1 MPLFCDVA
9 LAVPLDM
16 AFTYAIPPGMEPVVG
31 GRVLVPFRQQRMSGI
46 VVELHDRA
54 PQGIDDFRNDGKE
67 ERVRP
72 QGLQPD
78 FLAMPGSAANEVAE
92 RVEFETSAA
101 KAAIENNPLTAALK
115 RCATPNQ
122 IFPAASKAAPVHKS
136 VPADPP
142 ISKASSN
149 AKAAWIRSVIEALD
163 VAPVLDEQL
172 LKLGRWIADYYLAPI
187 GEVFRTMLPLVAEFK
202 RTITYRITDQGHMAL
217 HLAGMSGSPARS
229 QRTPDEQLVEFRVL
243 DYLAERE
250 GVREQSL
257 RGATKVSKALLAG
270 MVRKKWIA
278 REDVSAVRDAVR
290 TIKVAVL
297 LGAEAASEGKIAEA
311 SPPPDGPEARP
322 HTETQ
327 HPQNERSAGDS
338 PAVAGA
344 TSPRS
349 SLAKKL
355 NNNQRALI
363 DALAAAGG
371 RLPVET
377 LRDLDV
383 PRTTLATLVR
393 RGLIEIVEEPE
404 DRTAPKLKPR
414 RSPFEFEFSP
424 AQKEAVKQILESVG
438 ARKFTGMLL
447 HGVTGSG
454 KTAVYLAVMREVLEQ
469 GRSSILL
476 VPEIGLTPAMA
487 ADLIQVFGDEV
498 AILHSGLSDD
508 ERAEQ
513 WHRIKRGE
521 ARVVVGTRSAV
532 FAPVSDLALVIVDE
546 EQDSSYKQEE
556 TPRYHARDV
565 AVMRAKMAGAVV
577 VLGSATPSLE
587 SYYNAK
593 KHKYALLELPDRV
606 EQRPLPEVEILDMRQ
621 EFQET
626 GQEQVIS
633 RKLAEEIR
641 ERLEK
646 KEQVMVLLNRRGYSP
661 VVLCRAC
668 GETLQCKNCA
678 VSMTH
683 HKREHKMECHYCGH
697 VAQIPNKCAKCGSEY
712 VYFVGTGSEKL
723 EELLHGMFPQARI
736 GRLDR
741 DTVRGREDF
750 ERALNALNEGELDML
765 VGTQM
770 IAKGHDV
777 HGVTLVGVVGADHAL
792 SLPDFRA
799 AERTFQLLTQVA
811 GRAGRGNS
819 PGKVVLQTYFPDHYA
834 VQFAARHD
842 FAGFYDKELQFRS
855 WMHYPPYSAIA
866 NVVIRSEKLDE
877 ALAWSGELGR
887 WFEKTRHEGIRV
899 LGPAAAPI
907 LRLKRDYRYHFIL
920 KSPSREKMNALLR
933 AMLKEAAAKKIPRT
947 QVIVDVDA
955 VWLM

>member
-16 AFTYAIPPGMEPVVG
+16 AFTYAIPAGMEPVVG
-31 GRVLVPFRQQRMSGI
+31 GRVLVPFRQQRLSGI
-46 VVELHDRA
+46 VVELHDRP
-54 PQGIDDFRNDGKE
+54 PQSQGKD
-67 ERVRP
+67 VK
-72 QGLQPD
+72 
-78 FLAMPGSAANEVAE
+78 
-92 RVEFETSAA
+92 T
-101 KAAIENNPLTAALK
+101 KK
-115 RCATPNQ
+115 
-122 IFPAASKAAPVHKS
+122 
-136 VPADPP
+136 
-142 ISKASSN
+142 
-149 AKAAWIRSVIEALD
+149 VIEALD
-163 VAPVLDEQL
+163 LSPVLDEHL
-172 LKLGRWIADYYLAPI
+172 LKLGKWIADYYLAPI
-187 GEVFRTMLPLVAEFK
+187 GEVFRTMLPLSAEFK
-202 RTITYRITDQGHMAL
+202 RAVTYRITDQGRMAL
-217 HLAGMSGSPARS
+217 HLAGESGSPARS
-229 QRTPDEQLVEFRVL
+229 KRTPEQQLVEFRVL

-250 GVREQSL
+250 GAPEGSL
-257 RGATKVSKALLAG
+257 SGATKVSKVLLSG
-270 MVRKKWIA
+270 LVRKKWIA
-278 REDVSAVRDAVR
+278 REDVSAAREAARLV
-290 TIKVAVL
+290 KVAVL
-297 LGAEAASEGKIAEA
+297 VATETSLS
-311 SPPPDGPEARP
+311 PDGPEARH
-322 HTETQ
+322 HT
-327 HPQNERSAGDS
+327 SK
-338 PAVAGA
+338 
-344 TSPRS
+344 
-349 SLAKKL
+349 AKKL
-355 NNNQRALI
+355 NDNQRTLI

-371 RLPVET
+371 RAPVEG
-377 LRDLDV
+377 LRGLDV
-383 PRTTLATLVR
+383 PPTTLGTLVR
-393 RGLIEIVEEPE
+393 RGLIELVDEPQAF
-404 DRTAPKLKPR
+404 TASVSKLKPR
-414 RSPFEFEFSP
+414 KSPFEFEFSA
-424 AQKEAVKQILESVG
+424 AQKEALVKIGERVAS
-438 ARKFTGMLL
+438 RKFGGLLL
-447 HGVTGSG
+447 HGITGSG
-454 KTAVYLAVMREVLEQ
+454 KTAVYLACMRQVLDQ

-476 VPEIGLTPAMA
+476 VPEIGLTPAVA
-487 ADLIQVFGDEV
+487 ADLHQVFGDEV
-498 AILHSGLSDD
+498 AILHSGLSNA

-521 ARVVVGTRSAV
+521 ARVVAGTRSAV
-532 FAPVSDLALVIVDE
+532 FAPVGDLALIIVDE

-565 AVMRAKMAGAVV
+565 AVIRAKMAGAGATV

-593 KHKYALLELPDRV
+593 KNKYALVELPDRV
-606 EQRPLPEVEILDMRQ
+606 EKRPLPEVEIVDMRK

-626 GQEQVIS
+626 GKEQVIS

-668 GETLQCKNCA
+668 GKTLQCKNCA

-697 VAQIPNKCAKCGSEY
+697 VEHIPEKCALCGSEY
-712 VYFVGTGSEKL
+712 VHFVGTGSEKL

-750 ERALNALNEGELDML
+750 EHALNALNEGALDML

-770 IAKGHDV
+770 IAKGHDI
-777 HGVTLVGVVGADHAL
+777 HGVTLVGVVGADMAL
-792 SLPDFRA
+792 GLPDFRA

-811 GRAGRGNS
+811 GRAGRGQI
-819 PGKVVLQTYFPDHYA
+819 PGKVILQTYFQEHYA

-842 FAGFYDKELQFRS
+842 FAGFYDKELQFRA

-866 NVVIRSEKLDE
+866 NVLIRSEKLDE
-877 ALAWSGELGR
+877 ALTWSGDLGR

-907 LRLKRDYRYHFIL
+907 TRLKRDYRYHFIL
-920 KSPSREKMNALLR
+920 KCPSREKLNALLR
-933 AMLKEAAAKKIPRT
+933 GMLAEAAARKIPRT

>member
-1 MPLFCDVA
+1 MSLFCDVA

-16 AFTYAIPPGMEPVVG
+16 VFTYAIPPGMEPVVG
-31 GRVLVPFRQQRMSGI
+31 GRVLVPFRQQRLSGI
-46 VVELHDRA
+46 VVELHDRL
-54 PQGIDDFRNDGKE
+54 PQVK
-67 ERVRP
+67 
-72 QGLQPD
+72 
-78 FLAMPGSAANEVAE
+78 
-92 RVEFETSAA
+92 T
-101 KAAIENNPLTAALK
+101 KK
-115 RCATPNQ
+115 
-122 IFPAASKAAPVHKS
+122 
-136 VPADPP
+136 
-142 ISKASSN
+142 
-149 AKAAWIRSVIEALD
+149 VIEALD
-163 VAPVLDEQL
+163 LSPVLDEQL
-172 LKLGRWIADYYLAPI
+172 LKLGKWIAGYYLAPV
-187 GEVFRTMLPLVAEFK
+187 GEVFRTMLPLSAEFK
-202 RTITYRITDQGHMAL
+202 RSVAYRVTDEGRMAL

-229 QRTPDEQLVEFRVL
+229 KRTPEQQLVEFRVL

-250 GVREQSL
+250 SVREERL
-257 RGATKVSKALLAG
+257 RGATRVGRALLAG
-270 MVRKKWIA
+270 MMRKKWIA
-278 REDVSAVRDAVR
+278 REDVSAARDAARLV
-290 TIKVAVL
+290 KVAVL
-297 LGAEAASEGKIAEA
+297 LGAEEHYLVETGLAASPAAETRQA
-311 SPPPDGPEARP
+311 PSL
-322 HTETQ
+322 HT
-327 HPQNERSAGDS
+327 
-338 PAVAGA
+338 
-344 TSPRS
+344 S
-349 SLAKKL
+349 SSFTYPAKKL
-355 NNNQRALI
+355 NENQRTLI
-363 DALAAAGG
+363 ETLAASGG
-371 RLPVET
+371 RLPVEA
-377 LRDLDV
+377 LRGLDV
-383 PRTTLATLVR
+383 PRSTLGTLVR
-393 RGLIEIVEEPE
+393 RGLIELVDEAQEF
-404 DRTAPKLKPR
+404 TASGVNLSKLKPR
-414 RSPFEFEFSP
+414 RSPFEFEFSL
-424 AQKEAVKQILESVG
+424 AQKDALAKIGEAVAS
-438 ARKFTGMLL
+438 RKFGGLLL
-447 HGVTGSG
+447 HGITGSG
-454 KTAVYLAVMREVLEQ
+454 KTAVYLACMRQVLDA

-476 VPEIGLTPAMA
+476 VPEIGLTPAVA
-487 ADLIQVFGDEV
+487 ADLHQVFGDEV
-498 AILHSGLSDD
+498 AILHSGLSDA

-513 WHRIKRGE
+513 WHRIRRGA
-521 ARVVVGTRSAV
+521 ARVVAGTRSAV

-565 AVMRAKMAGAVV
+565 AVMRAKMTGAGAVV

-593 KHKYALLELPDRV
+593 KNKYALVELPDRV
-606 EQRPLPEVEILDMRQ
+606 EMRPLPEVEIVDMRQ

-633 RKLAEEIR
+633 RKLAAEIR

-668 GETLQCKNCA
+668 GKTLQCKNCA

-683 HKREHKMECHYCGH
+683 HKRERKMECHYCGH
-697 VAQIPNKCAKCGSEY
+697 IERIPDKCVHCGSEY

-750 ERALNALNEGELDML
+750 EHALNALNEGALDML

-770 IAKGHDV
+770 IAKGHDI
-777 HGVTLVGVVGADHAL
+777 HGVTLVGVVGADMAL
-792 SLPDFRA
+792 GLPDFRA

-811 GRAGRGNS
+811 GRAGRGQS
-819 PGKVVLQTYFPDHYA
+819 PGKVVLQTYFQDHYA

-842 FAGFYDKELQFRS
+842 FAGFYEKELQFRA

-866 NVVIRSEKLDE
+866 NVLIRSEKLDD
-877 ALAWSGELGR
+877 ALTWSGELGR

-907 LRLKRDYRYHFIL
+907 TRLKRDYRYHFIL

-933 AMLKEAAAKKIPRT
+933 AMLAEAAARKIPRT